1 MKGKYLVSTKTLFVL
16 LVILVLVTV
25 FVWIR
30 YVKLDDAIQE
40 QAEISTPAEEN
51 NEEEVRRIEAEVI
64 AREIAEEKEALK
76 EESAGLKEVEK
87 VLSEPVEEE
96 VCNPSIEVT
105 KTYRF
110 TSAIG
115 FTFAINNDC
124 NENLSPG
131 KIKFALH
138 NPDGSVYAKRLID
151 FPVLKPYTHWSTEI
165 VFKTSVDPDFVTY
178 SLQRN

>member
-1 MKGKYLVSTKTLFVL
+1 MKGKLFTSTRLLVVLFVIL
-16 LVILVLVTV
+16 IATLALV
-25 FVWIR
+25 WNR
-30 YVKLDDAIQE
+30 CDQLDDAIQE
-40 QAEISTPAEEN
+40 QAEISSPAEE

-64 AREIAEEKEALK
+64 AREIAEEKEA
-76 EESAGLKEVEK
+76 LKEVEK

-115 FTFAINNDC
+115 FTFTINNDC

-138 NPDGSVYAKRLID
+138 NPDGSVYAKKLID

-165 VFKTSVDPDFVTY
+165 IFKTKTNPDFVTY
-178 SLQRN
+178 SLQRR

>member
-1 MKGKYLVSTKTLFVL
+1 MKGKHLVSTKTLLVL
-16 LVILVLVTV
+16 LVILVSVTV
-25 FVWIR
+25 FIW
-30 YVKLDDAIQE
+30 KLDDAIQE

-51 NEEEVRRIEAEVI
+51 NEEEVRRIEAEII

-87 VLSEPVEEE
+87 ILNEPVKEE

-105 KTYRF
+105 KTYKF

-131 KIKFALH
+131 RIKFALH
-138 NPDGSVYAKRLID
+138 NPNGSVYAKKLID

-165 VFKTSVDPDFVTY
+165 VFKTGVDPDFVTY
-178 SLQRN
+178 SLQRK